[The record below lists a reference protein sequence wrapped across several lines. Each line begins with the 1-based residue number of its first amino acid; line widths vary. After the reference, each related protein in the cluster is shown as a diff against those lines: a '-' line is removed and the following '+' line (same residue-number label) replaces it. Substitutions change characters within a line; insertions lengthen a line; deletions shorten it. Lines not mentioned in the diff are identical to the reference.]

1 MQWPPSPHKIR
12 RDSQPGPCA
21 RGLGIYH
28 ASSQFVDG
36 ANLQR
41 VPSWTRLD
49 AGVRYETR
57 IANAPTT
64 LYFNVE
70 NVADKAYWSSAQ
82 SGILVVADPRTYKL
96 TARVS
101 F

>member
-1 MQWPPSPHKIR
+1 M
-12 RDSQPGPCA
+12 
-21 RGLGIYH
+21 
-28 ASSQFVDG
+28 
-36 ANLQR
+36 
-41 VPSWTRLD
+41 
-49 AGVRYETR
+49 RYETR
-57 IANAPTT
+57 IGNALTT